1 MKPLETCPRRA
12 AGVFVSKTPRRHA
25 RCGDFKQLTPETIL
39 TVARPWFY
47 GLLSCAKL
55 SWLRLQQTYGDIPNA
70 ERMKIMPATPIR
82 KMHQISAD

>member
-12 AGVFVSKTPRRHA
+12 AGVLVSKTPRHA
-25 RCGDFKQLTPETIL
+25 RRGDFKQLTPETIL
-39 TVARPWFY
+39 TVARPRFY

-55 SWLRLQQTYGDIPNA
+55 SWLGLQQTYGDIPNA

-82 KMHQISAD
+82 KTHQISAD